1 MELWHRVESCYAPG
15 MGKGDS
21 RPADPPEQSAANKPP
36 AGEPAPRLAGPG
48 PARIPKSSTPPLTSR
63 TATLDDPLTTSLLA
77 EIARRPSTV
86 EMSPA
91 QLAAAAARAMAPGAP
106 NTEAPEDSGAPEDRD
121 PDDPA

>member
-1 MELWHRVESCYAPG
+1 
-15 MGKGDS
+15 MGKADS

-48 PARIPKSSTPPLTSR
+48 PARIPKASTPPLTSR

-91 QLAAAAARAMAPGAP
+91 QLAAAQAMVPGAP
-106 NTEAPEDSGAPEDRD
+106 RAEELGDPEDSEDRD

>member
-1 MELWHRVESCYAPG
+1 

-21 RPADPPEQSAANKPP
+21 RPAHRPEQSAATKPP
-36 AGEPAPRLAGPG
+36 ASDPAAPKLAGSG

-91 QLAAAAARAMAPGAP
+91 QLAEARAMTPGAP
-106 NTEAPEDSGAPEDRD
+106 KPEESEDPEEPADRD

>member
-1 MELWHRVESCYAPG
+1 

-21 RPADPPEQSAANKPP
+21 LRAHRSGPSAANQPP
-36 AGEPAPRLAGPG
+36 RSGATAPRPVGPG
-48 PARIPKSSTPPLTSR
+48 PARIPKASTPPLTSR

-91 QLAAAAARAMAPGAP
+91 QLAEARAMTPGAQEP
-106 NTEAPEDSGAPEDRD
+106 EPPEARD

>member
-1 MELWHRVESCYAPG
+1 
-15 MGKGDS
+15 MGKADS
-21 RPADPPEQSAANKPP
+21 RPAHPPEQSAANKPP

-48 PARIPKSSTPPLTSR
+48 PARIPKASTPPLTSR

-91 QLAAAAARAMAPGAP
+91 QLAAARAMAPGASK
-106 NTEAPEDSGAPEDRD
+106 TEDPEDSEDPDDRD
-121 PDDPA
+121 PEDPA

>member
-1 MELWHRVESCYAPG
+1 

-21 RPADPPEQSAANKPP
+21 PPAHRPEQSAANKPP
-36 AGEPAPRLAGPG
+36 ASDPAAPKLAGSG

-91 QLAAAAARAMAPGAP
+91 QLAEARAMTPGAP
-106 NTEAPEDSGAPEDRD
+106 KSAEPEESADRD

>member
-1 MELWHRVESCYAPG
+1 

-21 RPADPPEQSAANKPP
+21 RRAHRSGQAPANKPRASEP
-36 AGEPAPRLAGPG
+36 AAPRLTGPG
-48 PARIPKSSTPPLTSR
+48 PARIPKASTPPLTSR
-63 TATLDDPLTTSLLA
+63 TTTLDDPLTTSLLA

-91 QLAAAAARAMAPGAP
+91 QLAAAHAQ
-106 NTEAPEDSGAPEDRD
+106 EPEVREDRD